1 MDLNSIKE
9 LELKKVNKFFK
20 IHTLSLRRRIFLS
33 MLFLTTFSTILIS
46 IVSLFH
52 FRYEAKE
59 YHEERLSRKESAIK
73 EHIEYILKTTSYP
86 LLTKNIRYIFKD
98 RIHELSDI
106 HSLQI
111 NFFDLNGKL
120 LISSKSAFKIDK
132 KIPNISPDILKNL
145 QNSSEK
151 RVVITKTQEN
161 ETYLKSSFSYVKDTK
176 FKNLAI
182 LNIPYEENSDFYN
195 EEARNFLTR
204 YAQVYV
210 LMFIISILLSYL
222 LSKNITKSI
231 SQISEK
237 LEITQLNERN
247 QKLTLQPGNQEING
261 LILSYN
267 NMVDTL
273 EESAQKIA
281 QSEREHAWREMA
293 KQVAHEIK
301 NPLTPMRLTI
311 QSFQRKFDVNDPN
324 ISQKL
329 SDYSETLIQQIDTM
343 TTVASAFSNFANMPG
358 QQNELLNIV
367 QISKMALEIFDEDY
381 IHFKTTEK
389 EILALFDR
397 AQLTRI
403 VTNLVKNAI
412 QAIPE
417 NQEEKSV
424 TVDLSKTENQF
435 VLKVSDNGIG
445 ISAENKAFIFEPK
458 FTTKNSG
465 MGLGLAIIKNIIEN
479 YKGTITFETE
489 EGKGTTFIVTL
500 PIKN

>member
-1 MDLNSIKE
+1 M
-9 LELKKVNKFFK
+9 NKFFK

-46 IVSLFH
+46 IVSLIH
-52 FRYEAKE
+52 FRFEAKE

-73 EHIEYILKTTSYP
+73 EHIEYILQTTTYP
-86 LLTKNIRYIFKD
+86 LITKNVRYIFKD

-106 HSLQI
+106 HSLEI

-120 LISSKSAFKIDK
+120 ILSSKSAFKIDK
-132 KIPNISPDILKNL
+132 KIPDISPQILKDL
-145 QNSSEK
+145 ENSSEK
-151 RVVITKTQEN
+151 RIVISKAQEN
-161 ETYLKSSFSYVKDTK
+161 EIFLKSSYSYIKDVK

-204 YAQVYV
+204 YAQVYAI
-210 LMFIISILLSYL
+210 MFIISILLSYL
-222 LSKNITKSI
+222 LSSNITKSI
-231 SQISEK
+231 SQISER
-237 LEITQLNERN
+237 LEVTQLNERN

-273 EESAQKIA
+273 EESAQKLA

-324 ISQKL
+324 INEKL
-329 SDYSETLIQQIDTM
+329 KDYSETLIHQIDTM
-343 TTVASAFSNFANMPG
+343 TTVASAFSNFANMPA

-367 QISKMALEIFDEDY
+367 QTTKKAIEIFHEEFVY
-381 IHFKTTEK
+381 FNTTEK
-389 EILALFDR
+389 EIFTLFDR

-412 QAIPE
+412 QAIPD
-417 NQEEKSV
+417 NQEVKSV
-424 TVDLSKTENQF
+424 IVDLSKTESHF
-435 VLKVSDNGIG
+435 ILKVTDNGIG
-445 ISAENKAFIFEPK
+445 ISAENAAFIFEPK

-479 YKGTITFETE
+479 YNGTITFDSE
-489 EGKGTTFIVTL
+489 EGKGTTFTATL
-500 PIKN
+500 PINT

>member
-1 MDLNSIKE
+1 LDLNSIKE

-20 IHTLSLRRRIFLS
+20 IHTLSLRQRIFLS
-33 MLFLTTFSTILIS
+33 MLFLTTFSTVLIS
-46 IVSLFH
+46 IVSLIH
-52 FRYEAKE
+52 FRYEAKD

-73 EHIEYILKTTSYP
+73 EHIEYILQTTSYP
-86 LLTKNIRYIFKD
+86 LLTKNIKYIFKD

-106 HSLQI
+106 HSLEI

-120 LISSKSAFKIDK
+120 ILSSKSSFKIDK
-132 KIPNISPDILKNL
+132 KIPDISPQILKNL
-145 QNSSEK
+145 QNSTEK
-151 RVVITKTQEN
+151 RIVISKTQEN
-161 ETYLKSSFSYVKDTK
+161 ETYLKSSYSYIKDVK

-195 EEARNFLTR
+195 EEAKNFLTR
-204 YAQVYV
+204 YAQVYA

-222 LSKNITKSI
+222 LSRNITKSI

-237 LEITQLNERN
+237 LELTQFNERN

-261 LILSYN
+261 LISSYN

-273 EESAQKIA
+273 EESAQKLA

-324 ISQKL
+324 INQKL

-358 QQNELLNIV
+358 QQNEMLNIV
-367 QISKMALEIFDEDY
+367 QISKNALEIFDEEF
-381 IHFKTTEK
+381 IQFNTSEK
-389 EILALFDR
+389 EIVTLFDR

-424 TVDLSKTENQF
+424 IVAIAKSEKHF
-435 VLKVSDNGIG
+435 VLKISDNGIG
-445 ISAENKAFIFEPK
+445 ISSENTSFIFEPK

-479 YKGTITFETE
+479 YNGTITFVTE
-489 EGKGTTFIVTL
+489 EGKGTTFTVTL
-500 PIKN
+500 PIKH

>member
-1 MDLNSIKE
+1 MDLNSTKE
-9 LELKKVNKFFK
+9 LEKKKVNKFFK
-20 IHTLSLRRRIFLS
+20 IHTLSLRRRIFIS

-46 IVSLFH
+46 IVSLVH
-52 FRYEAKE
+52 FRFEAKE

-73 EHIEYILKTTSYP
+73 EHIEYILKTTTYP
-86 LLTKNIRYIFKD
+86 LLTKNVRYIFKD
-98 RIHELSDI
+98 RIHELADI
-106 HSLQI
+106 HSLEI

-120 LISSKSAFKIDK
+120 ILSSKSAFKIDK
-132 KIPNISPDILKNL
+132 KIPNINAQILKEL

-161 ETYLKSSFSYVKDTK
+161 ETFLKSSYSYIKDNK

-204 YAQVYV
+204 YAQVYAI
-210 LMFIISILLSYL
+210 MFIISILLSYL
-222 LSKNITKSI
+222 LSSNITKSI
-231 SQISEK
+231 TQISEK
-237 LEITQLNERN
+237 LEVTQLNERN

-261 LILSYN
+261 LILAYN

-273 EESAQKIA
+273 EESAHKLA

-324 ISQKL
+324 INQKL
-329 SDYSETLIQQIDTM
+329 SDYSETLIHQIDTM
-343 TTVASAFSNFANMPG
+343 TTVASAFSNFANMPA

-367 QISKMALEIFDEDY
+367 QISKMALEIFDEEFID
-381 IHFKTTEK
+381 FNTTEK
-389 EILALFDR
+389 EIITLFDR
-397 AQLTRI
+397 AQLTRV

-417 NQEEKSV
+417 NQEKKSV
-424 TVDLSKTENQF
+424 IVDLSKTENHF
-435 VLKVSDNGIG
+435 VLKISDNGIG
-445 ISAENKAFIFEPK
+445 ISAENTAHIFEPK

-479 YKGTITFETE
+479 YNGTITFVTE
-489 EGKGTTFIVTL
+489 EGKGTTFTATL
-500 PIKN
+500 PIKT

>member
-9 LELKKVNKFFK
+9 LEKKKVNKFFK
-20 IHTLSLRRRIFLS
+20 INTLSLRRRIFLS

-46 IVSLFH
+46 IVSLIH
-52 FRYEAKE
+52 FRFEAKE

-73 EHIEYILKTTSYP
+73 EHIEYVLKTTTYP
-86 LLTKNIRYIFKD
+86 LLTKNIRLIFKD

-106 HSLQI
+106 HSLEI

-120 LISSKSAFKIDK
+120 LLSSKSAFKIDK
-132 KIPNISPDILKNL
+132 KIPDITSETLKEL

-151 RVVITKTQEN
+151 RVVITKAQEN
-161 ETYLKSSFSYVKDTK
+161 ETFLKSSFSYIKDNK

-204 YAQVYV
+204 YAQVYII
-210 LMFIISILLSYL
+210 MFIISILLSYL
-222 LSKNITKSI
+222 LSSNITKSI

-237 LEITQLNERN
+237 LEVTQLNERN

-273 EESAQKIA
+273 EESAQKLA

-324 ISQKL
+324 IDQKL
-329 SDYSETLIQQIDTM
+329 KDYSETLIHQIDTM
-343 TTVASAFSNFANMPG
+343 TTVASAFSNFANMPT
-358 QQNELLNIV
+358 QQNELVNIV
-367 QISKMALEIFDEDY
+367 QISKRALEIFNEEF
-381 IHFKTTEK
+381 IEFKTTEN
-389 EILALFDR
+389 EIFTQFDPS
-397 AQLTRI
+397 QLTRI

-417 NQEEKSV
+417 DQEIKSV
-424 TVDLSKTENQF
+424 VINLSKTENNF
-435 VLKVSDNGIG
+435 VLKITDNGIG
-445 ISAENKAFIFEPK
+445 ISEENAMYIFEPK

-479 YKGTITFETE
+479 YNGTITFDTE
-489 EGKGTTFIVTL
+489 EGKGTTFTATL
-500 PIKN
+500 PLKN

>member
-1 MDLNSIKE
+1 
-9 LELKKVNKFFK
+9 
-20 IHTLSLRRRIFLS
+20 

-46 IVSLFH
+46 IVSLIH
-52 FRYEAKE
+52 FRFEAKE

-73 EHIEYILKTTSYP
+73 EHIEYILQTTSYP
-86 LLTKNIRYIFKD
+86 LLTKNVRYIFKD

-106 HSLQI
+106 HSLEI

-120 LISSKSAFKIDK
+120 ILSSKSAFKIDK
-132 KIPNISPDILKNL
+132 KIPDISPQILKEL
-145 QNSSEK
+145 ENSSEK
-151 RVVITKTQEN
+151 RLVITKAQDN
-161 ETYLKSSFSYVKDTK
+161 ETFLKTSYSYIKDVK

-204 YAQVYV
+204 YAQVYAI
-210 LMFIISILLSYL
+210 MFIISILLSYL
-222 LSKNITKSI
+222 LSSNITKSI

-237 LEITQLNERN
+237 LEVTQLNERN
-247 QKLTLQPGNQEING
+247 QKLTLQPGNQEINA
-261 LILSYN
+261 LISSYN

-273 EESAQKIA
+273 EESAQKLA

-324 ISQKL
+324 INEKL
-329 SDYSETLIQQIDTM
+329 KDYSETLIHQIDTM
-343 TTVASAFSNFANMPG
+343 TTVASAFSNFANMPA
-358 QQNELLNIV
+358 QQNEIVNIV
-367 QISKMALEIFDEDY
+367 QISKRALEIFNEEF
-381 IHFKTTEK
+381 IEFKTTEK
-389 EILALFDR
+389 EIFTLFDP

-417 NQEEKSV
+417 NQEIKSV
-424 TVDLSKTENQF
+424 IVDLSKTENNF

-445 ISAENKAFIFEPK
+445 ISGENSAYIFEPK

-479 YKGTITFETE
+479 YNGTITFDTE
-489 EGKGTTFIVTL
+489 EGKGTTFTATL

>member
-20 IHTLSLRRRIFLS
+20 IHTLSLRQRIFLS

-46 IVSLFH
+46 IVSLIH

-73 EHIEYILKTTSYP
+73 EHIEYILQTTSYP
-86 LLTKNIRYIFKD
+86 LITKNIKYIFKD

-106 HSLQI
+106 HSLEI
-111 NFFDLNGKL
+111 NFFDLKGRL
-120 LISSKSAFKIDK
+120 IISSKSAFKIDK
-132 KIPNISPDILKNL
+132 KIPNINSEILKNL
-145 QNSSEK
+145 EKSSEK
-151 RVVITKTQEN
+151 RIVITKSQEN
-161 ETYLKSSFSYVKDTK
+161 ETYLKTSYSYIKDNK

-195 EEARNFLTR
+195 EEAKKFLTR
-204 YAQVYV
+204 YAQVYA
-210 LMFIISILLSYL
+210 LMFIISILLSFL
-222 LSKNITKSI
+222 LSRNITKSI

-267 NMVDTL
+267 NMVDSL
-273 EESAQKIA
+273 EESAQKLA

-311 QSFQRKFDVNDPN
+311 QSFQRKFDANDPN
-324 ISQKL
+324 INQKL
-329 SDYSETLIQQIDTM
+329 SDYSEMLIQQIDTM

-358 QQNELLNIV
+358 QQNEMLNIV
-367 QISKMALEIFDEDY
+367 QISKKALEIFDEEH
-381 IHFKTTEK
+381 IQFLTTEK
-389 EILALFDR
+389 EINTLFDR

-417 NQEEKSV
+417 NQETKSV
-424 TVDLSKTENQF
+424 VVNLSRIEKHFE
-435 VLKVSDNGIG
+435 LKISDNGTG
-445 ISAENKAFIFEPK
+445 ISAENAAFIFEPK

-479 YKGTITFETE
+479 YNGTITFETQE
-489 EGKGTTFIVTL
+489 RIGTTFIVTL

>member
-20 IHTLSLRRRIFLS
+20 IHTLSLRQRIFLS

-46 IVSLFH
+46 IVSLIH

-73 EHIEYILKTTSYP
+73 EHIEYILQTTSYP
-86 LLTKNIRYIFKD
+86 LITKNIKYIFKD

-106 HSLQI
+106 HSLEI
-111 NFFDLNGKL
+111 NFFDLKGRL
-120 LISSKSAFKIDK
+120 IISSKSAFKIDK
-132 KIPNISPDILKNL
+132 KIPNINSEILKNL
-145 QNSSEK
+145 EKSSEK
-151 RVVITKTQEN
+151 RIVITKSQEN
-161 ETYLKSSFSYVKDTK
+161 ETYLKTSYSYIKDNK

-195 EEARNFLTR
+195 EEAKKFLTR
-204 YAQVYV
+204 YAQVYA
-210 LMFIISILLSYL
+210 LMFIISILLSFL
-222 LSKNITKSI
+222 LSRNITKSI

-267 NMVDTL
+267 NMVDSL
-273 EESAQKIA
+273 EESAQKLA

-311 QSFQRKFDVNDPN
+311 QSFQRKFDANDPN
-324 ISQKL
+324 INQKL
-329 SDYSETLIQQIDTM
+329 SDYSEMLIQQIDTM

-358 QQNELLNIV
+358 QQNEMLNIV
-367 QISKMALEIFDEDY
+367 QISKKALEIFDEEY
-381 IHFKTTEK
+381 IQFITTEK
-389 EILALFDR
+389 EINTLFDR

-417 NQEEKSV
+417 NQETKSV
-424 TVDLSKTENQF
+424 VVNLSRIEKHFE
-435 VLKVSDNGIG
+435 LKISDNGTG
-445 ISAENKAFIFEPK
+445 ISAENAAFIFEPK

-479 YKGTITFETE
+479 YNGTITFETQE
-489 EGKGTTFIVTL
+489 RIGTTFIVTL